1 MLYVASVLSNAKEVY
16 DESWD
21 DTIGY
26 PLRLYTRLCT
36 LLRWRRDGAAVL
48 CRHRHARAERWPITL
63 NYRRVTECTLL
74 ATMYYT
80 SKVKKVFF
88 NFTQF
93 Y

>member
-36 LLRWRRDGAAVL
+36 LLRWRRDGATV
-48 CRHRHARAERWPITL
+48 HRHARAERWPITL
-63 NYRRVTECTLL
+63 NYGRVTKCTQ
-74 ATMYYT
+74 ATMYT
-80 SKVKKVFF
+80 TIKVKKVFV
-88 NFTQF
+88 NFEQF